1 MALTLSRVL
10 KAQRLVS
17 ARGKPKHVKHRTTKR
32 KACKKIT
39 GRVVKAAK
47 HQHHY
52 TKKDYL
58 IMNEVVRGGFICD
71 VTHFRSCACGAVII
85 DKRNSKLIPFF

>member
-1 MALTLSRVL
+1 MLTVSRIL
-10 KAQRLVS
+10 KAQRIAS
-17 ARGKPKHVKHRTTKR
+17 SRGKPKPMKCGVVRK

-39 GRVVKAAK
+39 GRTIVATK
-47 HQHHY
+47 HRHHY

-71 VTHFRSCACGAVII
+71 VTHFRRCACGAVII
-85 DKRNSKLIPFF
+85 DKRNSRLIPFF